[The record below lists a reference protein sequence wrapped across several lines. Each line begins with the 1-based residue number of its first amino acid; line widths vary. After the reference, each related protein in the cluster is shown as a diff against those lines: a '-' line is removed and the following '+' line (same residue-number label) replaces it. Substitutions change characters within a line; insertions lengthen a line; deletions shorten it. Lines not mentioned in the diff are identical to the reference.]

1 MSYKALNV
9 SKDIYK
15 EYKNNHKLDI
25 LKLSLTIMLFISLI
39 VNIINFYTGNH
50 RIVIY
55 IIFFILTLLSA
66 IGIYRNEK
74 INKDSKIEDH
84 KFIEKIFEVFK
95 KHNITTEKQLL
106 ILKEEIEKELS
117 EKNKLLESQKKICG
131 KLFLYIF
138 WIPIGFLIAYYFNSS
153 DEKLHYDVLMEI
165 IFGLLTVFL
174 QILGIYIML
183 FSAINPIF
191 NIIVFERNRYYKTLD
206 YIYEYHYHIK
216 K

>member
-9 SKDIYK
+9 TKDIYK
-15 EYKNNHKLDI
+15 EYQNKHKLDV
-25 LKLSLTIMLFISLI
+25 LKFSLTIMLFISLI
-39 VNIINFYTGNH
+39 VNIVNFYTGNH
-50 RIVIY
+50 WIVIY

-74 INKDSKIEDH
+74 INKNSKIEDY

-117 EKNKLLESQKKICG
+117 EENKLLESQKKICS

-153 DEKLHYDVLMEI
+153 DEKLHFDVLKEI
-165 IFGLLTVFL
+165 IFGLSVVFL